1 MKKDLK
7 KLIEIQ
13 KQIIPNFDEELFL
26 LEEEYLDIAGVYPLI
41 NELTDS
47 VTKEDIE
54 KIKKRL
60 TEEINQLKEKEHE
73 KENV

>member
-26 LEEEYLDIAGVYPLI
+26 LEEEFLDIAGVYPLI

-60 TEEINQLKEKEHE
+60 TEEIKQLKEKEHE
-73 KENV
+73 KENI